1 MFVKTFTTL
10 LLLFFLSDTSFAQAH
25 RISGKITDTA
35 QQPLSYVSIKV
46 NGLQTGTVSNEE
58 GKFSLTLNPKKYE
71 LIISLIGYKTKTIS
85 VDNNNSDVTENIIM
99 EEENKGLEEVQ
110 VIITKKD
117 RSEEIIKNVI
127 KQKEK
132 QLTEIQNFS
141 CNIYIRATEE
151 NDASARTIKVLSR
164 SVKNKDSI
172 SKMNLAEVLLKYDF
186 SYPNKIKEERV
197 GVKLRG
203 NTNNLFF
210 LTTTDGDFNFYKNL
224 VKVPALSAI
233 PMLSPVS
240 YSGLV
245 AYKFKTLNIKKE
257 NGRKIYT
264 IKVTAANAGNAL
276 VQGEVEV
283 MDSSWV
289 LISTHFEFPEYH
301 LLGYDYF
308 SVDQQYSLI
317 NEKAWMPVRQEFN
330 YHSKIK
336 NEKYSGKTIAIYH
349 NYSLDTSF
357 AKNYF
362 NTEVSATSAQA
373 YTRDNIFW
381 DDVRRESLSD
391 RESRFINRDD
401 SIYLVT
407 HSKAYLDSI
416 DRDYNKITISKV
428 LFFGQGI
435 YKRDKQRT
443 IILPPLLNVIKP
455 FEIGGL
461 RVAVDGSYYKIYPS
475 KKSLKVETDIS
486 YGFRNQ
492 DLKGKLR
499 ITKLYNTFNYAYYG
513 IHAGREFS
521 YIYGNDSWISAFKRS
536 NIYEKNEIGIENGIE
551 VSNGFYVVNYLEF
564 AKRNSIENYKFNN
577 KFDTIFNG
585 TLINTNPVSFEG
597 YNALYNTVILRYT
610 PHQLFRSEPNQK
622 VVLGSKWPT
631 FSLTWRKGVPQIL
644 KSKVNFDYLEFA
656 IRQILKLGLVGIS
669 EYSFISG
676 SFLNTQNLKL
686 VDYKYLRRGDPL
698 LFTEPSRNFQALDST
713 FPAFKRFYEGH
724 YNHNF
729 NGAIINQVGFLK
741 RLHLNEIVG
750 GGFLILPEKNL
761 NYAEAF
767 AGLEKTLNIFRE
779 KIKIGGY
786 VVGSVANKFNN
797 PIQFKF
803 GIQYYNRTK
812 KQWN

>member
-1 MFVKTFTTL
+1 M
-10 LLLFFLSDTSFAQAH
+10 AQDH
-25 RISGKITDTA
+25 RISGKIMDTA
-35 QQPLSYVSIKV
+35 RQPLSYVSIKV
-46 NGLQTGTVSNEE
+46 NGLQTGTISNEE
-58 GKFSLTLNPKKYE
+58 GNFSLTLNPKKYE
-71 LIISLIGYKTKTIS
+71 LIVSLIGYKTKTIS
-85 VDNNNSDVTENIIM
+85 VDNSVDIVENIVL
-99 EEENKGLEEVQ
+99 EEESKGLEEVQ

-117 RSEEIIKNVI
+117 RAEEIVKNVI
-127 KQKEK
+127 KQKGK
-132 QLTEIQNFS
+132 QLNDVQNFS
-141 CNIYIRATEE
+141 CTIYIRATEE
-151 NDASARTIKVLSR
+151 NDASARTIKVLSQN
-164 SVKNKDSI
+164 VKNKDSI
-172 SKMNLAEVLLKYDF
+172 AKMNLAEVLLNYNF

-203 NTNNLFF
+203 NTKNLFF

-224 VKVPALSAI
+224 VKVPALSQI
-233 PMLSPVS
+233 PMLSPIS

-245 AYKFKTLNIKKE
+245 AYKFKTLNIRKE

-264 IKVTAANAGNAL
+264 IKVSPENSGNAL
-276 VQGEVEV
+276 VEGEMEI

-289 LISTHFEFPEYH
+289 LLRTHFKFPEYH

-308 SVDQQYSLI
+308 SVDQQYEFV

-336 NEKYSGKTIAIYH
+336 KDKFSGRTIAIYH
-349 NYSLDTSF
+349 NYALDTSF

-362 NTEVSATSAQA
+362 GTEVSATSTQA
-373 YTRDNIFW
+373 YLRDNTFW
-381 DDVRRESLSD
+381 DDVRRESLSE
-391 RESRFINRDD
+391 RESRFINSDD
-401 SIYLVT
+401 SLYVLT

-416 DRDYNKITISKV
+416 DRDYNKITFSKV
-428 LFFGQGI
+428 VFFGQGI
-435 YKRDKQRT
+435 YKRDKERT
-443 IILPPLLNVIKP
+443 IILPPLLSVVKP

-461 RVAVDGSYYKIYPS
+461 RVAVDGSYNEIYPS
-475 KKSLKVETDIS
+475 KKSLSVGAALS

-492 DLKGKLR
+492 DLKGKLKFTR
-499 ITKLYNTFNYAYYG
+499 LYNTFNYSYYTLF
-513 IHAGREFS
+513 AGREFS

-536 NIYEKNEIGIENGIE
+536 NIYQKNEIGIENGVELLNGLYI
-551 VSNGFYVVNYLEF
+551 SNRLEF

-597 YNALYNTVILRYT
+597 YNALYNVLTLNFT
-610 PHQLFRSEPNQK
+610 PHQLFIREPNQK
-622 VVLGSKWPT
+622 VVLGSKYPT
-631 FSLTWRKGVPQIL
+631 FSVMWRKGVPQIL
-644 KSKVNFDYLEFA
+644 KSKVNFDYLEFT
-656 IRQILKLGLVGIS
+656 IRQKLKLGLVGVS
-669 EYSFISG
+669 EYSLISG

-686 VDYKYLRRGDPL
+686 VDYKYVRRGDPA

-741 RLHLNEIVG
+741 KIHLNEIIG
-750 GGFLILPEKNL
+750 GGFLILPEKKL

-779 KIKIGGY
+779 KIKIGAY
-786 VVGSVANKFNN
+786 VVGSVANKYNN
-797 PIQFKF
+797 PVQFKF